1 MADSQRQERI
11 YPEVQ
16 GKRVRG
22 SNAWSQRLWSVIPLC
37 LLLVGCT
44 AGLTT
49 REELTPHLFP
59 SPLATVTPTSLAP
72 ATPRVTATAEGAA
85 LEKLITGY
93 VQHLDPDRLAEVP
106 ERLTELGVGANEFIR
121 VVAVEPRSEEEVPIL
136 LFIYYGEGPMAQG
149 HLIFWWQEGRW
160 NKQALEELTVDD
172 TFIEARQQAVGGGV
186 ELGLVYDTNSGGSA
200 QRPVYTL
207 WRLEDE
213 TWQRIWKPG
222 ERWRGMDG
230 EVSLPGLGLDTVV
243 VTSSS
248 WQMQDERS
256 QIFHESNPGPHR
268 WFEDTWAREGDAYR
282 LAESRTLPS
291 TYNTLVEFVYLL
303 RHNDE
308 AGAGDLVSDPALVTK
323 SRELGF
329 ARIPDDTLIYLES
342 PEQERQGPLSFGL
355 EESDVTVH
363 FIQRG
368 EEWVIVSLET
378 SLRATQ
384 TPSPTPVPTPVVLAP
399 SGLGV
404 QGQIALVHGGAIWVF
419 DIKSGA
425 LTRLTAPAYEEP
437 REGGSHS
444 HPRWSSDGQW
454 LMHVATVKHTRGS
467 DQQAVRHW
475 LHLTE
480 NTEAW
485 PTITGGT
492 ESLAADPLWAPVG
505 HRLAFISSDPDVV
518 LPTGAH
524 RSRGDL
530 WVLDIGENYQ
540 TEAKQILPPG
550 SGVGRFAW
558 SPDGVWLAFEKW
570 EVTSEDGLP
579 TYQGLWRVRADGTG
593 LSEVY
598 GNADR
603 LNAQSRLAGWSPDG
617 QYLLFWQGPV
627 SASIEADGLPLMS
640 IALTSGEPQRLGET
654 LLYSDYL
661 AWSRQGDQLA
671 LVKGS
676 GRSTWANKQIW
687 TVAAKGDNPI
697 DLSADEAR
705 VDLSPVWSP
714 DGQHIAYVSGLALS
728 PEEAM
733 ESEKLREAIDA
744 RRIWVMNTD
753 GTEKRQLTHDPEYS
767 DEYPQW
773 SSDGRYIL
781 FIRRRGEQADL
792 WLMDSDGGN
801 QRPLLGD
808 LTQPGV
814 PGFSYYGHF
823 EWTELLDWTW

>member
-1 MADSQRQERI
+1 MRPLKSI
-11 YPEVQ
+11 
-16 GKRVRG
+16 
-22 SNAWSQRLWSVIPLC
+22 LFLLIVID
-37 LLLVGCT
+37 LVVSGCT
-44 AGLTT
+44 VG
-49 REELTPHLFP
+49 
-59 SPLATVTPTSLAP
+59 VTTSLASP
-72 ATPRVTATAEGAA
+72 TPRVTATVERVA
-85 LEKLITGY
+85 LEEVIAVY
-93 VQHLDPDRLAEVP
+93 VQRLDPGRLAEVP

-136 LFIYYGEGPMAQG
+136 LFTYGERPMAQG

-172 TFIEARQQAVGGGV
+172 AFIEARQQAVGGGV

-200 QRPVYTL
+200 QRPVYSL

-213 TWQRIWKPG
+213 TWQRIWEPG
-222 ERWRGMDG
+222 EQWRGMHG

-256 QIFHESNPGPHR
+256 QIFHEANPGPHR

-282 LAESRTLPS
+282 LDESRTLPS
-291 TYNTLVEFVYLL
+291 AYNTLVEFVYLL

-308 AGAGDLVSDPALVTK
+308 AGAGDFVSDRALVTK
-323 SRELGF
+323 ARELGF
-329 ARIPDDTLIYLES
+329 ARIPDDTLIYLDS
-342 PEQERQGPLSFGL
+342 PEQERQGPLSFAL
-355 EESDVTVH
+355 EENDVTAQFV
-363 FIQRG
+363 QRG

-384 TPSPTPVPTPVVLAP
+384 MPSLRPVPTPVVLAP

-425 LTRLTAPAYEEP
+425 LTRLTEPAYEEP
-437 REGGSHS
+437 QEGGSYG
-444 HPRWSSDGQW
+444 HPRWSPDGQW
-454 LMHVATVKHTRGS
+454 LMYVATVEYTRGS

-475 LHLTE
+475 LVLTE
-480 NTEAW
+480 NAEAW

-492 ESLAADPLWAPVG
+492 ESLASNPLWAPVG

-518 LPTGAH
+518 LPTGEH

-530 WVLDIGENYQ
+530 WVLDIGQNYK
-540 TEAKQILPPG
+540 TEAKQIMPPG
-550 SGVGRFAW
+550 SGVGRFTW
-558 SPDGVWLAFEKW
+558 SPDGVWLAFERW
-570 EVTSEDGLP
+570 EATSEDGLP
-579 TYQGLWRVRADGTG
+579 TPLGLWRVRADGTG

-598 GNADR
+598 GNADP

-617 QYLLFWQGPV
+617 QYLLFWQGPM

-640 IALTSGEPQRLGET
+640 IALTAGEPQRLGET

-661 AWSRQGDQLA
+661 AWPPQGDRLA

-676 GRSTWANKQIW
+676 GRPTWANKQIW
-687 TVAAKGDNPI
+687 TVAANGDNPI

-714 DGQHIAYVSGLALS
+714 DGQHITYVSGPALS

-753 GTEKRQLTHDPEYS
+753 GTEKRQLTDAPEYS

-773 SSDGRYIL
+773 SADGRYIL

-808 LTQPGV
+808 LTQPSL
-814 PGFSYYGHF
+814 PGFGYYGHF
-823 EWTELLDWTW
+823 EWAEVLDWTW